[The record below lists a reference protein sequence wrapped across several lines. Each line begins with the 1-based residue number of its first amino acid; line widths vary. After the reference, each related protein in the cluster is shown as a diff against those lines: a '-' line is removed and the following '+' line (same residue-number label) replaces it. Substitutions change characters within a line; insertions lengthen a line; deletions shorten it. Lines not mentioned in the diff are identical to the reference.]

1 MDSAQIVMLVGAG
14 GGGAVMLALVKGI
27 IDWLSGSA
35 SRERDRDS
43 GLVAQRT
50 LAVERAEKA
59 EARADRA
66 FEKRDAEAE
75 MRREAEEH
83 VAILQH
89 QLRALG
95 VIPKERP
102 EQQEELPN
110 GRS

>member
-14 GGGAVMLALVKGI
+14 GGGAVLLALVKGI

-43 GLVAQRT
+43 GLAAQRT
-50 LAVERAEKA
+50 LAVERAERA
-59 EARADRA
+59 ESRADRA
-66 FEKRDAEAE
+66 FEKRDEEANK
-75 MRREAEEH
+75 RREAEEH
-83 VAILQH
+83 VAILQY

-95 VIPKERP
+95 AVPKERP
-102 EQQEELPN
+102 EQDEEIPY

>member
-1 MDSAQIVMLVGAG
+1 MDAAQIVMLVGAG
-14 GGGAVMLALVKGI
+14 GGGAVLLALVKGI

-59 EARADRA
+59 ESRADRA
-66 FEKRDAEAE
+66 FEKRDEEAE
-75 MRREAEEH
+75 KRRQAEEH
-83 VAILQH
+83 VAILQY
-89 QLRALG
+89 QLRVLG
-95 VIPKERP
+95 VDPKERP
-102 EQQEELPN
+102 DQEGEVPY

>member
-1 MDSAQIVMLVGAG
+1 MDADQIVLLIGAG
-14 GGGAVMLALVKGI
+14 GGGAVMLALVKGV

-66 FEKRDAEAE
+66 FEKRDEEANR
-75 MRREAEEH
+75 RREAEEH
-83 VAILQH
+83 VAILQY
-89 QLRALG
+89 QIRAMGAVPL
-95 VIPKERP
+95 ERP
-102 EQQEELPN
+102 EQDEEVAY

>member
-1 MDSAQIVMLVGAG
+1 MLVGAG

-43 GLVAQRT
+43 GLAAQRT

-75 MRREAEEH
+75 KRRQSEEH
-83 VAILQH
+83 LAVLQH
-89 QLRALG
+89 QLRVLG
-95 VIPKERP
+95 ITPKERP
-102 EQQEELPN
+102 EQDEEIPY